1 LPSISSKLQVFS
13 SLRHRD
19 FRLYW
24 FGHLSAVSGYQII
37 LLVQGWLIWT
47 LTGSEYLL
55 GALGLC
61 NAIPAV
67 LLSLFGGVVADK
79 VDLRRLLIV
88 LQSVTAFTL
97 VTLATLTVAGRLQIW
112 HIFAVVIVFGIVQAF
127 DNPGRQALF
136 PHLID
141 RRDLMNAVSLNS
153 TIWPGTRIFGPALAG
168 FVIDKV
174 GEVTNSP
181 LVGAAAAIYL
191 ASLGFALFGLLMFL
205 VRIPPFERS
214 RDRNVLQ
221 DLGDGLKFGLKNS
234 LFTFLTF
241 MNFMNIFFVSSY
253 LTLLPVFASE
263 IFRGEASTLG
273 FLYVA
278 AGIGSLVGALTAASL
293 GHFRRMGWL
302 VIGGAAAQAILLMIF
317 TISGSYIFSMLLLL
331 LAGIGFSLF
340 MVASHSS
347 VQLLVPDEFRGRL
360 MAIWGMNYNV
370 VYPLGQMQMGTV
382 AGLTRTYLSGW
393 LGRLAGAPAA
403 VLLGSTVMLAFTVLG
418 AGSNREIRN
427 LDSRRLGQREQL
439 PSRT

>member
-1 LPSISSKLQVFS
+1 
-13 SLRHRD
+13 
-19 FRLYW
+19 
-24 FGHLSAVSGYQII
+24 
-37 LLVQGWLIWT
+37 
-47 LTGSEYLL
+47 
-55 GALGLC
+55 
-61 NAIPAV
+61 
-67 LLSLFGGVVADK
+67 
-79 VDLRRLLIV
+79 
-88 LQSVTAFTL
+88 
-97 VTLATLTVAGRLQIW
+97 
-112 HIFAVVIVFGIVQAF
+112 
-127 DNPGRQALF
+127 
-136 PHLID
+136 
-141 RRDLMNAVSLNS
+141 
-153 TIWPGTRIFGPALAG
+153 
-168 FVIDKV
+168 
-174 GEVTNSP
+174 
-181 LVGAAAAIYL
+181 
-191 ASLGFALFGLLMFL
+191 
-205 VRIPPFERS
+205 
-214 RDRNVLQ
+214 
-221 DLGDGLKFGLKNS
+221 
-234 LFTFLTF
+234 
-241 MNFMNIFFVSSY
+241 
-253 LTLLPVFASE
+253 
-263 IFRGEASTLG
+263 
-273 FLYVA
+273 
-278 AGIGSLVGALTAASL
+278 AASL